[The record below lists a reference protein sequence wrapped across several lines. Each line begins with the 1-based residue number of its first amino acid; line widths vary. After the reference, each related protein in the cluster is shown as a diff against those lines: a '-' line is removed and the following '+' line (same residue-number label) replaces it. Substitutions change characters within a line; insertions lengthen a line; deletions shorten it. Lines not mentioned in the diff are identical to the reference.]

1 MSHPKFVNRGRPL
14 GKFVEE
20 CGEALAAA
28 GKTIRFGL
36 NSVNPLLDHDHQERN
51 EEWLFREIA
60 DLEEAIVTID
70 AMGCQKEIAQII
82 CDKKADYVFSL
93 KGNQGTLQ
101 RDTELIFQDEKFL
114 KEKKLKK

>member
-36 NSVNPLLDHDHQERN
+36 NSVNPLMDTPLV
-51 EEWLFREIA
+51 REF
-60 DLEEAIVTID
+60 LRAISIF
-70 AMGCQKEIAQII
+70 AMRVEGNWRRPR
-82 CDKKADYVFSL
+82 
-93 KGNQGTLQ
+93 KG
-101 RDTELIFQDEKFL
+101 EHEK
-114 KEKKLKK
+114 